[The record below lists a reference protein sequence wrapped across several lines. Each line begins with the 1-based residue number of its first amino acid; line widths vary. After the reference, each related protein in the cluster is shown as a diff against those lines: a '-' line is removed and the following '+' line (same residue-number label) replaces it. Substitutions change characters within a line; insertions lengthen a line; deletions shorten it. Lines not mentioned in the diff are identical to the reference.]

1 MKYGHMHVF
10 TELLKRGDSGLLE
23 GRTKELGWRG

>member
-1 MKYGHMHVF
+1 MKCDQMRVF

-23 GRTKELGWRG
+23 GKTKVLGWRG